1 MERIG
6 RPSKDD
12 MLDFILREA
21 PDDREDDVAAA
32 STIDLSPPV

>member
-12 MLDFILREA
+12 MLDFIQRKA
-21 PDDREDDVAAA
+21 PDDCRDDVAVAL
-32 STIDLSPPV
+32 TIDLIS